1 MDAVRLQA
9 MVSPLLHW
17 YDQNARVLPWRSQ
30 PTPYRVLVSEIMLQQ
45 TRVDAVKPYFARFM
59 EALPNLESLA
69 AAQEQT
75 LLKLWEG
82 LGYYN
87 RVRNLQKAA
96 QIVVRDYG
104 GTLPRDPEKLKQLPG
119 IGDYCAGSI
128 SSIAY
133 NVPCPAVDG
142 NVLRVITRL
151 TGDFSDIAA
160 PATKKAITQQ
170 LRQIIPSRAGDFNQ
184 ALMELGA
191 LVCLPNGAPLC
202 DQCPLKGL
210 CTAREKGLIHQI
222 PVKSPKVARKREEK
236 TVFLLLFQGT
246 VALVQRP
253 EKGLLA
259 GLWEFPSSPGKLKKT
274 EAADWLLQQ
283 GMAPG
288 ALEKLP
294 AARHIFTHLEWLMTG
309 YLARLKEPP
318 AKNVFCWAPVDKLRE
333 EYPIPSAY
341 QCYRQRLEEEKEM
354 TPHG

>member
-1 MDAVRLQA
+1 MEPERLQQMA
-9 MVSPLLHW
+9 QPLLDW
-17 YDQNARVLPWRSQ
+17 YDKNARVLPWRSQ

-59 EALPNLESLA
+59 EALPDLESLA
-69 AAQEQT
+69 AAPEQT

-96 QIVVRDYG
+96 QMVMRDYG
-104 GTLPRDPEKLKQLPG
+104 GVLPRDPEELKKLPG

-151 TGDFSDIAA
+151 TGDFSDIAS
-160 PATKKAITQQ
+160 PATKKAITAAVK
-170 LRQIIPSRAGDFNQ
+170 QIIPARAGDFNQ

-202 DQCPLKGL
+202 GQCPLAGI
-210 CTAREKGLIHQI
+210 CMAREQDLTSQI
-222 PVKSPKVARKREEK
+222 PVKAPKAARKQEEK
-236 TVFLLLFQGT
+236 TVFLLLCQGN

-259 GLWEFPSSPGKLKKT
+259 GLWEFPSCPGRLKKA
-274 EAADWLLQQ
+274 EALSRLREW
-283 GMAPG
+283 GFEPKEV
-288 ALEKLP
+288 EKLP
-294 AARHIFTHLEWLMTG
+294 GSRHIFTHLEWLMAG
-309 YLARLKEPP
+309 YLVRLEQPP
-318 AKNVFCWAPVDKLRE
+318 QKTDFLWVSLRE
-333 EYPIPSAY
+333 ALEQYPIPSAY
-341 QCYRQRLEEEKEM
+341 QLYRQRLEKEEKQD
-354 TPHG
+354 G